1 MSSWSIMGLTFA
13 SIFCSALMGFVLR
26 AIVHEHHR
34 SSATQEVI
42 KLAAGIVVTMTAL
55 VLGLL
60 IATTKQ
66 GFDAKAAEVR
76 TFVVNITLIDRSMR
90 HYVPSL
96 LPERQVLA
104 TFVQAM
110 LDRLWA
116 ADPGKFTGTDALEA
130 LDKVRDRVRN
140 LDPQSGAQKFQQA
153 RVMSV
158 SDTLMQTSNELLEST
173 DSTIPTPM
181 LVVVVIWL
189 SVIFLGFGL
198 FSPFNPLSGGA
209 LAAGAAAVSMS
220 MFLIVEMNTPFNGF
234 ITIPQRQMEQ
244 ALAEI
249 NQALRTPP

>member
-1 MSSWSIMGLTFA
+1 M
-13 SIFCSALMGFVLR
+13 
-26 AIVHEHHR
+26 VHEHHR
-34 SSATQEVI
+34 SSATQEVV
-42 KLAAGIVVTMTAL
+42 KLTAGIVVTMTAL

-60 IATTKQ
+60 IASTKQ
-66 GFDAKAAEVR
+66 NFDAKAAAVR
-76 TFVVNITLIDRSMR
+76 TFVVNITLMERSMR

-104 TFVQAM
+104 TFVEAM

-116 ADPGKFTGTDALEA
+116 ADPSKFTGTDALAA
-130 LDKVRDRVRN
+130 LDKVRDQVRN

-153 RVMSV
+153 RVMAL

-173 DSTIPTPM
+173 DSSIPTPM

-198 FSPFNPLSGGA
+198 FAPFNPLSGGA

-234 ITIPQRQMEQ
+234 ITIPQRQMER